1 MTPDIW
7 TQLKNEIHNKL
18 VTYEYVDATD
28 FIVGLMRVGKNPEEL
43 SNELQ
48 SLVGSDYDPNV
59 TQWFYDR
66 KRALENPE
74 IQKPTEPTK
83 TIAQPETPKDA
94 ENEKII
100 SKSQQG
106 IDVQPAAEASDK
118 DVAVEQNAPS
128 KSIKLNKDS
137 RIFSKAIGSA
147 LNLTPERSS
156 RERFTQE
163 RRRERSRS
171 PSPDPKRPR
180 TMLRDDRHKNE
191 ESKSNDVFSR
201 LGGSSS
207 TKEVR
212 PSVFD
217 RLGTV
222 NDVPA
227 PKEENTKSQRCK
239 YWPTCKNGEDCPF
252 FHPTTVCPDFPNCP
266 NKPNECMFIHP
277 ETHKKPAT
285 MIQPQFPAKL
295 PYPCKFFPYCNN
307 PVCPYIHPIPQQAY
321 YMQSHSYGQRVPV
334 PCKNG
339 DDCTRPNCH
348 FLHPKDPNPFA
359 EIICKYDGACTRP
372 NCLYKHTKEN
382 PKNKVLISKPDT
394 TNRQFSVPEDQIE
407 ERIIVGE
414 SADIIKPET
423 QQQERI
429 KPTQPNETNGGMSS
443 SMELDADAVTDA

>member
-18 VTYEYVDATD
+18 VTYEYVDATDNTLSD

-48 SLVGSDYDPNV
+48 SLVGSDY
-59 TQWFYDR
+59 
-66 KRALENPE
+66 
-74 IQKPTEPTK
+74 EPTK